1 MKLKRI
7 LAGVLAA
14 SAVLTFAGC
23 NGNKTSTPANTSTPA
38 SSSAATPASTP
49 ASSSAAS
56 TPSNDSAASTPASD
70 TSTPAASDGGEA
82 TGGDIVFDESK
93 IPTGLELEVCTNR
106 TDLKQNGYLE
116 EMVKPFEEKYGC
128 KIIFTAYTNYSD
140 VKTRMTT
147 DDYGDVLNIPGGTKP
162 ADLARLFEPLGTVD
176 DLKGR
181 YNWVESANNFEG
193 NCYGLGT
200 GGSVDG
206 GICVNYRVWREA
218 GIDLTDPANVPKTPE
233 DFIADL
239 KKIRETVTYKDA
251 NGNDVPVQPFQTCY
265 GISGDKWVLTQI
277 QDWAVSITG
286 DPEYK
291 TKVLTEKRDLFD
303 PEGGH
308 YKAMKFMYD
317 VFKEMDLHEGGTGL
331 WEDTKPALNSGHI
344 ACMFMKSWAVS
355 QFQKGLPSDDTPVAD
370 DFVSHPE
377 DIGFIPLP
385 FMAADGKLHA
395 QSSQDTCMGVNSHT
409 SDEKKELGKAFIWW
423 WINESPY
430 VVDEKYISTLKGG
443 ELPDIYKAFGDTV
456 MFSEAKTPEGLNGVW
471 DEIDN
476 ESEVGTAVAD
486 NANYKCRIAEAA
498 FGGQDESVFEEILA
512 EMNEKW
518 AETRDEN
525 EKYNE
530 YMASLG

>member
-14 SAVLTFAGC
+14 STVLTFAGC
-23 NGNKTSTPANTSTPA
+23 NGNESSTPTSTPASTPA

-49 ASSSAAS
+49 A
-56 TPSNDSAASTPASD
+56 DSGASD
-70 TSTPAASDGGEA
+70 ASAPTDDVPGTTGSEA

-128 KIIFTAYTNYSD
+128 KVIWTAYTNYNGD

-162 ADLARLFEPLGTVD
+162 ADLPRLFEPIGNVA
-176 DLKGR
+176 DLEGR
-181 YNWVESANNFEG
+181 YNWVSSAYNNDG
-193 NCYGLGT
+193 ISYGLAT

-206 GICVNYRVWREA
+206 GIVVNYEVWKAA

-251 NGNDVPVQPFQTCY
+251 SGNDVAVQPFQTCY

-277 QDWAVSITG
+277 QDWALSISG
-286 DPEYK
+286 DPQYRE
-291 TKVLTEKRDLFD
+291 KVLTEKKDLFD

-308 YKAMKFMYD
+308 YKAMKFMFD
-317 VFKEMDLHEGGTGL
+317 VFKEKDLHEGGTGL
-331 WEDTKPALNSGHI
+331 WEDTKPALNQGHL
-344 ACMFMKSWAVS
+344 ACMFMKSWAVV

-377 DIGFIPLP
+377 NIGFIPLP
-385 FMAADGKLHA
+385 FMGADGKQHA
-395 QSSQDTCMGVNSHT
+395 QSSQDNVMAVNSHI

-423 WINESPY
+423 WVNEAPY
-430 VVDEKYISTLKGG
+430 AVDEKYIPTLKGG

-476 ESEVGTAVAD
+476 ESEVGTSVAD

-498 FGGQDESVFEEILA
+498 FAGKDDSAFEEIVQ

-518 AETRDEN
+518 AEARDDN
-525 EKYNE
+525 DKYNE